1 MVGAGRMVLE
11 TGDNGDE
18 IDDDNDDHDD
28 DVGRI
33 DHGLGW
39 KDGS

>member
-11 TGDNGDE
+11 TGDNDDK

-28 DVGRI
+28 DVGCI

-39 KDGS
+39 KEGS

>member
-11 TGDNGDE
+11 TGDNDDE

-28 DVGRI
+28 DVGCI